1 MVRKLSAHLK
11 AVSVSLARVFLE
23 RDGDGI
29 TIAIN
34 DLRTCFGVKPCFV
47 YAQRTRILAHIV
59 VRRTV
64 LVADT
69 VLNDRIGSAD
79 TLEEIPS
86 VIAVIP
92 CTATDIVVSR
102 SGELLIRKTVGIASE
117 VGGRTGHR
125 LVVEIVMAVHI
136 LDDVVATIL
145 HLATGVSRTVYI
157 EVLKKVVTAF
167 VMQVILAGIAQREVF
182 DMQVRGGTLDLQA
195 ACSVRGRAEVEY
207 RRIGTAAR
215 DTFVTGDDDALGRRA
230 AQVLNGCI
238 AQVILSAEQ
247 IERVAGIAQ

>member
-11 AVSVSLARVFLE
+11 AISVSLARVFLE
-23 RDGDGI
+23 CDGDGI

-34 DLRTCFGVKPCFV
+34 DLRTYFGVKPCFV
-47 YAQRTRILAHIV
+47 YPQRTRILAHVV

-86 VIAVIP
+86 VVAVIP
-92 CTATDIVVSR
+92 CAATDIVVSR
-102 SGELLIRKTVGIASE
+102 SGELLIRKTIGIAAKVS
-117 VGGRTGHR
+117 RRAGHR
-125 LVVEIVMAVHI
+125 LVVKIIVTVHI

-145 HLATGVSRTVYI
+145 HLATGVSRTVYV
-157 EVLKKVVTAF
+157 EVLKEVITTF
-167 VMQVILAGIAQREVF
+167 VMQVVLARIAQREVF
-182 DMQVRGGTLDLQA
+182 DMQVRGGTFDLQP
-195 ACSVRGRAEVEY
+195 ACAVGRRTEVEY
-207 RRIGTAAR
+207 RRIGTAAT
-215 DTFVTGDDDALGRRA
+215 DAFVAGDDDTIGRRA

-238 AQVILSAEQ
+238 AQVILAAE
-247 IERVAGIAQ
+247 